1 MRFKDQTVLIT
12 GAGYG
17 IGKVAAL
24 SFGREGAGV
33 VLAARSEEK
42 IEAVAEE
49 LRAMGVKAL
58 ALKTDVSSPEQVA
71 RLFER
76 TRAEFGMVDVLV
88 NNAGIAGPTALARE
102 VSTAEWEETIAIN
115 LNGAFYCAREAS
127 AMMIE
132 AKRGSIVNISSVGAI
147 IGYALR
153 TPYAASKAG
162 MIGFNHA
169 LAAELGPYGIR
180 VNVVLPGPTEGE
192 RIGRVI
198 AARAETEGKSLE
210 EAKKFFTDPIA
221 LKRMPSE
228 QEVADMILFLASDQA
243 SAVTAQAIH
252 VDGGFWMK

>member
-1 MRFKDQTVLIT
+1 MRFKDQTVLVT

-24 SFGREGAGV
+24 SFGREGADV

-49 LRAMGVKAL
+49 LRAVGVKAL

-76 TRAEFGMVDVLV
+76 TRAEFSRLDVLV
-88 NNAGIAGPTALARE
+88 NNAGIAGPTALARD
-102 VSTAEWEETIAIN
+102 VSPAEWEETIAVN

-228 QEVADMILFLASDQA
+228 QEVADMILFLASDGA
-243 SAVTAQAIH
+243 SAVTGQAIN
-252 VDGGFWMK
+252 VDAGFWMK